1 MRGLE
6 LLPTRVPKTD
16 DDDDDE
22 LASFIVKEL
31 HLSWPMLVTMKFG
44 RKNAIDI
51 DQRLCNYFHI

>member
-6 LLPTRVPKTD
+6 LLPTRVPKAD

-44 RKNAIDI
+44 RKNKIKG
-51 DQRLCNYFHI
+51 H